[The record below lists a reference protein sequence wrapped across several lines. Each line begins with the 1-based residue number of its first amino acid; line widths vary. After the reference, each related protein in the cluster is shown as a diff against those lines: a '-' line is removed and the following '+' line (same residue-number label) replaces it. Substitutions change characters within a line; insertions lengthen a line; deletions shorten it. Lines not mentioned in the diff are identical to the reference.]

1 MKGAIVYPDA
11 FHAMTATIFM
21 LSVFGSVCR
30 RVTGPDAA
38 HFRRPVSF
46 RSVGWRLFFT
56 RLPFSRLPLACEAVF
71 FGRGESRTINP
82 RPHSS
87 FEIRVMTIDFL
98 FIRYHSGLFALSSA
112 AHFLREIFDPN
123 RARRPIRHT
132 RVIKHFS
139 RRNDFRLLI
148 FRSSSLYSTLY
159 CYLARNALLTL
170 HLRYKSPE
178 NDLSTLIPRKGFVS
192 NSI

>member
-71 FGRGESRTINP
+71 SAGENLARS
-82 RPHSS
+82 
-87 FEIRVMTIDFL
+87 IR
-98 FIRYHSGLFALSSA
+98 A
-112 AHFLREIFDPN
+112 
-123 RARRPIRHT
+123 HT
-132 RVIKHFS
+132 R
-139 RRNDFRLLI
+139 
-148 FRSSSLYSTLY
+148 RSKFEL
-159 CYLARNALLTL
+159 
-170 HLRYKSPE
+170 
-178 NDLSTLIPRKGFVS
+178 
-192 NSI
+192 